1 MFLIHWKKAENG
13 PLAFDRNV
21 WEIWSKDPLSFRSAP
36 RLLVACGS
44 ESEALLHAAAMGKK
58 PWLTVRDD
66 AVSQVWRLED
76 IG

>member
-1 MFLIHWKKAENG
+1 MFLIHWKAENG